1 MKKET
6 YRDGEVIGKDND
18 GCLILW
24 NSKKNA
30 GENCGE
36 TLEQFGVDNLF
47 PNELL
52 RLNIDQTG
60 ASLS

>member
-1 MKKET
+1 MKTET

-24 NSKKNA
+24 NSKNNT

-36 TLEQFGVDNLF
+36 TLE
-47 PNELL
+47 
-52 RLNIDQTG
+52 
-60 ASLS
+60 